1 MFVCRLI
8 GPREACR
15 SETGWG
21 GALCACSWSLP
32 HPVLASYGG
41 QIVLLDPPEWFVGRS
56 PVSPGPSRVKKRL
69 VYLDAGRLAGDVPVI
84 LRPSVPN
91 RGALPAQIA
100 RRRWGLPGASAADL
114 RSPGLPLL
122 LRWGAATRAI
132 LRAAERWSQAV
143 NTILTLRAPGF
154 VGCKCQ
160 AACWPDRGTAGGA
173 LRLPALFGALRQPA

>member
-1 MFVCRLI
+1 M
-8 GPREACR
+8 
-15 SETGWG
+15 
-21 GALCACSWSLP
+21 
-32 HPVLASYGG
+32 
-41 QIVLLDPPEWFVGRS
+41 
-56 PVSPGPSRVKKRL
+56 SPGPSRVKKRL

-160 AACWPDRGTAGGA
+160 AACWPDRGNAGGPSVSRHSLA
-173 LRLPALFGALRQPA
+173 LSVSRQAAQEQIGRASCRERV